1 MSSSHLNFL
10 TSFAFVISGLY
21 SYFRGNNFIYHGSIM
36 CLITSTLYHGSLI
49 KKVNSALRNS
59 LKIID
64 ILTTHLCV
72 LFYLI
77 ESMGFNIWT
86 YISLACILYMII
98 LYYYY
103 SASHHP
109 KYGYYVHSSI
119 HIIGNIGVMSMVESY
134 LS

>member
-10 TSFAFVISGLY
+10 TSFAFVISALY

-36 CLITSTLYHGSLI
+36 CLITSILYHGALI
-49 KKVNSALRNS
+49 QKVDPALSES

-64 ILTTHLCV
+64 ILNTHLCV
-72 LFYLI
+72 LFYTA

-86 YISLACILYMII
+86 YISLACILYMIT

-109 KYGYYVHSSI
+109 EYGYYIHSTI
-119 HIIGNIGVMSMVESY
+119 HIIANIGVMSMVESH